1 MFRDSDGR
9 ESRRAFRSVYAF
21 ASLKLRRTRLRLTI
35 SAWLRRVASEG
46 EAWWAKKDS
55 NLQPDRCE
63 RRIIDFAAF
72 SFELDRVREFW
83 RGRVW
88 CETGAFARHARQTD
102 RMRDFFVSRTSP
114 TSGVSVSLRETPGH
128 QRPAPLKRMGAK

>member
-72 SFELDRVREFW
+72 SFELDRVREF
-83 RGRVW
+83 
-88 CETGAFARHARQTD
+88 CEV
-102 RMRDFFVSRTSP
+102 VS
-114 TSGVSVSLRETPGH
+114 
-128 QRPAPLKRMGAK
+128 GAKLVRLPDMLDKRIG